1 MKPFLHYRAN
11 RRQHLELGEVQAIL
25 TKHHIFLLRK
35 WKFKS
40 EKNRKSIIRIVCAEV
55 RRQLTDTSSFS
66 YLNNNDNFISMMIIK
81 NNILSI
87 SMCEISMEFQGIPHT
102 LVYLCFPDPLEV
114 RFC

>member
-11 RRQHLELGEVQAIL
+11 RRQHLDLGEVQAIL

-66 YLNNNDNFISMMIIK
+66 YLNNNDNFITMMIIK
-81 NNILSI
+81 NNIFEYFNVL
-87 SMCEISMEFQGIPHT
+87 GIPHT
-102 LVYLCFPDPLEV
+102 LVYLCSPDPLEV